1 MEAPREQASTL
12 SIRITAALKAR
23 LVLLVPKI
31 AKFTVEAIPN
41 TSKIMI
47 TPAMADMATVE
58 ADLMV
63 ASEN

>member
-1 MEAPREQASTL
+1 MT
-12 SIRITAALKAR
+12 
-23 LVLLVPKI
+23 
-31 AKFTVEAIPN
+31 KFTVEAIA
-41 TSKIMI
+41 TTTKIMI